1 MKMVFLI
8 GIITLAGILLIRR
21 FSLQFRNSGCSG
33 CPGCGKACGT
43 NFKDKK

>member
-1 MKMVFLI
+1 
-8 GIITLAGILLIRR
+8 
-21 FSLQFRNSGCSG
+21 LQFRNSGCSG